1 MIKLLMILQQILLS
15 QAGLEIFE
23 KPKAK
28 VDTLKREEKEKVEEV
43 RENNFGIKVEKDL
56 NNYVATKAFLNYKIN
71 GIEVENIFCLDQK
84 NDNGKI
90 TNLEGIFGIS
100 YRNSKILFDI
110 AEKKLRQEIKEE
122 AYYNFLKS
130 NEVFNSFIVESKFEN
145 GKILFG
151 INVDNPFIVDIT
163 KNTSIESF
171 KDTIYDNDVK
181 IIRDYTITTQTE
193 VSSNS
198 EILNALYFFGIGY
211 EKKFKVR
218 EAKNSFAFT
227 LANLIPETKNN
238 LKQIINSNVK
248 AKGYIFVETPSTID
262 TILVDEEENT
272 REELNKKERLREYN
286 VLPILNFQSKH
297 DLYFANLVFKKLI
310 TPNNKINEDIYGSLD
325 LGFAVNNFYPY
336 ISFGYDNSKMNLE
349 TKLYVLE
356 EKNKDKLREELE
368 KVVGES
374 KNIKYCEVYLPENY
388 FSYKLDE
395 LELKENRAYKFMIG
409 GKVSQEDKKI
419 KAYGEVGYGKK
430 PYAIKIMFGNESGL
444 TFSYKDFDFAL
455 KYLYHIKDKEE
466 KISVILQYRF

>member
-23 KPKAK
+23 KPKAE
-28 VDTLKREEKEKVEEV
+28 VDTLKREEKVGKVEE

-56 NNYVATKAFLNYKIN
+56 NNYIATKAFFNYKIN
-71 GIEVENIFCLDQK
+71 GIRAENILCLDQK

-100 YRNSKILFDI
+100 YKSSKMLFDI
-110 AEKKLRQEIKEE
+110 AEKKLRQEIKEKE
-122 AYYNFLKS
+122 YYNFLKS
-130 NEVFNSFIVESKFEN
+130 NEVFKSLVIKSEFEN
-145 GKILFG
+145 GKFLFG
-151 INVDNPFIVDIT
+151 INVNNPFIANIT
-163 KNTSIESF
+163 KNTSIESL
-171 KDTIYDNDVK
+171 KDTTYENDVK
-181 IIRDYTITTQTE
+181 IIKDYTITTQTE

-198 EILNALYFFGIGY
+198 EILNILYFFGIGY
-211 EKKFKVR
+211 EKKFNIR
-218 EAKNSFAFT
+218 ETKNSFAFT

-248 AKGYIFVETPSTID
+248 AKGYIFVETPSIID

-272 REELNKKERLREYN
+272 TQEFSKKERLREYN
-286 VLPILNFQSKH
+286 VLPILNLQSKH
-297 DLYFANLVFKKLI
+297 DLYFANLIFKKLI
-310 TPNNKINEDIYGSLD
+310 TAKNKINEDIYGSLD
-325 LGFAVNNFYPY
+325 LGFVVNNSYPY

-374 KNIKYCEVYLPENY
+374 KNIRYCEVYLPENY

-395 LELKENRAYKFMIG
+395 LELKENRAYNFMIG
-409 GKVSQEDKKI
+409 GKALQEDRKI
-419 KAYGEVGYGKK
+419 KAHGEIGYGKK

-466 KISVILQYRF
+466 KISVILQYGF